1 MLSDRDR
8 LLSDRDRRIVE
19 APNFASVATLMPD
32 GAPHVSTIWIDIDG
46 GDVLFNTAE
55 GRVKTANIARD
66 RRVAISVFDR
76 DDPYEQVVIRGTVVD
91 VTHEGAHEH
100 IDRLAKKYLDVE
112 VYPWSEPGERRVTVR
127 VRPDRVSPG

>member
-8 LLSDRDRRIVE
+8 LIVE

-66 RRVAISVFDR
+66 RRVAISVF
-76 DDPYEQVVIRGTVVD
+76 
-91 VTHEGAHEH
+91 EH
-100 IDRLAKKYLDVE
+100 IARLAKKYLVVE
-112 VYPWSEPGERRVTVR
+112 IYPWSEPRERRVTVR